1 MNEMVRI
8 TARDMV
14 AVALKPLK
22 AGENVSYGSGSVTLK
37 DDIPMGHK
45 AALRDIRKG
54 EAVIKYGFPIGE
66 ATEDIPAGGHVHTH
80 NLHTLLKGEQ
90 AYEWHPAQPEV
101 HRTEPAVFRG
111 YPREKGRP
119 GIRNEL
125 WILPTVGCVND
136 VAKALVQRAQSLAG
150 GPVEGIYAFPHPYG
164 CSHRM
169 RKQRD

>member
-125 WILPTVGCVND
+125 WILPTVTTRTTPGRSWRTWPPIRMPAGCCCWAWDARTAELN
-136 VAKALVQRAQSLAG
+136 RS
-150 GPVEGIYAFPHPYG
+150 GP
-164 CSHRM
+164 
-169 RKQRD
+169 